1 MTVIGCSPVSR
12 VLARE
17 RCYPRTTKISGAI
30 SASEF
35 DRIAADMR
43 QGAIFTATMLD
54 HSNLSQIPLL
64 PTALESRRETFV
76 DDAMRRFA
84 DRFASG
90 TCLPPHS
97 PYLPHQ
103 GRRPIES
110 LSVWGGLFR

>member
-1 MTVIGCSPVSR
+1 MTVIDFSSVSR

-54 HSNLSQIPLL
+54 HFIKC
-64 PTALESRRETFV
+64 REINGAF
-76 DDAMRRFA
+76 
-84 DRFASG
+84 
-90 TCLPPHS
+90 
-97 PYLPHQ
+97 
-103 GRRPIES
+103 
-110 LSVWGGLFR
+110 